1 MGGIVSRRAN
11 EIKFTVTGEPV
22 AQGRPRF
29 ARRGKKVVTYD
40 PEKSREYKDY
50 VKRTAQEYA
59 PERLLEGQICL
70 WIDIYKGCLKSFS
83 KKKIEQSERKEL
95 RPLTK
100 PDVDNYAKGIKD
112 ALNGIIWKDDSQVVE
127 LQIKKFYSKNPRVE
141 IKVEELK

>member
-1 MGGIVSRRAN
+1 M
-11 EIKFTVTGEPV
+11 
-22 AQGRPRF
+22 
-29 ARRGKKVVTYD
+29 TYD

-70 WIDIYKGCLKSFS
+70 RIDIYKGCLKSFS

-112 ALNGIIWKDDSQVVE
+112 ALNGIIWKDDSQVVD
-127 LQIKKFYSKNPRVE
+127 LRVQKFYSKNPRVE
-141 IKVEELK
+141 IRVKEIEI